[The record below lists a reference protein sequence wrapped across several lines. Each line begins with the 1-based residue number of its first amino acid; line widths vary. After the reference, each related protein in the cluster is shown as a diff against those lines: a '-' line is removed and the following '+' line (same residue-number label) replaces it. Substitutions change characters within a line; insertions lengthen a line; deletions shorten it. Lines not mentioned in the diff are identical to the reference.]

1 MKRMMLLL
9 GLCFCISGLYA
20 HKFETEVLDEGNT
33 YEVRVKHFN
42 KLFGEQFT
50 PEKVA
55 SLPPNRAAQREEWRE
70 KCADKLLT
78 EDLKTAIKQALK
90 EDVGSFWVM
99 LYTDETGKVIT
110 VKFVMSSSIYIN
122 ISTKMLR
129 ELYSRA
135 MKEKLNPEDYLF
147 DGGRTY
153 VLDGFELVKR
163 VLQG

>member
-1 MKRMMLLL
+1 M
-9 GLCFCISGLYA
+9 
-20 HKFETEVLDEGNT
+20 
-33 YEVRVKHFN
+33 
-42 KLFGEQFT
+42 
-50 PEKVA
+50 
-55 SLPPNRAAQREEWRE
+55 
-70 KCADKLLT
+70 T